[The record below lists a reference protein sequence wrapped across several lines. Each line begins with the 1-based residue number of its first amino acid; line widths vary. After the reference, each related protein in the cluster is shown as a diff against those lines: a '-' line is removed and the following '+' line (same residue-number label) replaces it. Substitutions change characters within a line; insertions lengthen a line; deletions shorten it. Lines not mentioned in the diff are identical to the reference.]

1 MRIGYHREETKLR
14 SRRFQMVKR
23 FQKALALGVI
33 VLAAVF
39 LFGSIAQ
46 AADKPIEIRL
56 AHMFPVGSP
65 SHRLMEA
72 WAKKIAADSNGK
84 LTVRIFPVNTL
95 VPAPELINAAANGT
109 ADMTFGF
116 RYMPKGQPVGVTL
129 PFILGAPDVVTA
141 TKVYDDL
148 WKKFPKVM
156 ADEWKDVKVL
166 WLTASMFQALHTRKA
181 VRSLEDMKGLQIR
194 VPSKEMGALMKDLG
208 ATPAYMS
215 TADFVIGMEKK
226 TVDGG
231 TIQPEAV
238 MDNKLGG
245 NVKYMMELSL
255 GAPTPVFAVMNKD
268 FYNNLPADLKAV
280 VDRSCDW
287 GKKAAV
293 QVWIEAWDV
302 SQKYYKTEGIEIV
315 SLTPQEKARVSAIVE
330 KARDRV
336 GAELDTKGLPG
347 TEIVKYIRER
357 VQYYVK

>member
-1 MRIGYHREETKLR
+1 MTKRLQ
-14 SRRFQMVKR
+14 SVFAIVV
-23 FQKALALGVI
+23 F
-33 VLAAVF
+33 VLATIF
-39 LFGSIAQ
+39 LLGPTAR
-46 AADKPIEIRL
+46 AAEKPIEIRL

-72 WAKKIAADSNGK
+72 WAKKIATDSNGR

-95 VPAPELINAAANGT
+95 VPAPELVDAAASGT
-109 ADMTFGF
+109 ADMSFGF
-116 RYMPKGQPVGVTL
+116 RYLPKGQPVGVTL
-129 PFILGAPDVVTA
+129 PFILGAPDVVIA

-166 WLTASMFQALHTRKA
+166 WLTSSMFQALHTRKP

-208 ATPAYMS
+208 ATPVFMS

-245 NVKYMMELSL
+245 NLRYMLELSL
-255 GAPTPVFAVMNKD
+255 GAPTPVFAVMNKE
-268 FYNNLPADLKAV
+268 FYNKLPADLKAV
-280 VDRSCDW
+280 VDKSCDW
-287 GKKAAV
+287 GKKGAI
-293 QVWIEAWDV
+293 QVWIEAWDLA
-302 SQKYYKTEGIEIV
+302 QKYYKAEGVEV
-315 SLTPQEKARVSAIVE
+315 VKLTPQERARVVSIVE

-336 GAELDTKGLPG
+336 GAEIDAKGLPG